1 MSDQLRAVNK
11 ALERIHSSL
20 SNGNETIEDSL
31 SDLKTAVNRSNGKGF
46 WGALSKAYDNLQ
58 GIFGKNF
65 NGRSKLKKELKTI
78 AESIAKGAAKTADLI
93 DKLVQIADDMPETSV
108 AFTDRCLF

>member
-11 ALERIHSSL
+11 ALKRIHSSL
-20 SNGNETIEDSL
+20 SKGNKTIEDSL
-31 SDLKTAVNRSNGKGF
+31 SDLKTAVNRANGKGF

-65 NGRSKLKKELKTI
+65 KGRSKLKKELKSI
-78 AESIAKGAAKTADLI
+78 AESIADEAAETADLI
-93 DKLVQIADDMPETSV
+93 DKLVQVVDDMPETSV
-108 AFTDRCLF
+108 AFTDRCL

>member
-1 MSDQLRAVNK
+1 MSEQLRAVNK
-11 ALERIHSSL
+11 TLKQIRSSL
-20 SNGNETIEDSL
+20 SKGNDDIKDSL

-65 NGRSKLKKELKTI
+65 KGRSKLKKELKTI
-78 AESIAKGAAKTADLI
+78 AESIADEAAETADLM
-93 DKLVQIADDMPETSV
+93 DKLVQLVDDMPETSS
-108 AFTDRCLF
+108 AFTDRCL